1 MKKTDR
7 YRVVLRSLTSW
18 EEYLKTESNLPGPR
32 GNLELVAA
40 VVAEGD
46 ARRFDTLRRYTADR
60 APENTPEAFLCVCGV
75 AGLGKLL
82 ADGQWEYLSELRRY
96 AGDPR
101 WRIREA
107 VVMALERLG
116 RADMKRLLAE
126 MEIWSHGTLL
136 ERRAAVAGLCQP
148 EILNEQYAPDVTA
161 DSEYGD
167 RLAAATKRIAKP
179 IFKTLRKGL
188 GYCWS
193 VAVMIE
199 PEEGKVV
206 FEKWLE
212 CADRDIQWIVKQNLR
227 KKTFGTDGCRLG
239 VYSTKKNGNGLKRFF
254 IVIVLMVG
262 EVFLNGI
269 PD

>member
-1 MKKTDR
+1 MNKTEQ
-7 YRVVLRSLTSW
+7 YREILKSLADW
-18 EEYLKTESNLPGPR
+18 EDYLMSESNLPGPR

-46 ARRFDTLRRYTADR
+46 EERFERLRRHTADR

-82 ADGQWEYLSELRRY
+82 AEGQLELISELREY

-116 RADMKRLLAE
+116 RVDMDRLLEE
-126 MEIWSHGTLL
+126 MEAWSQGSLL

-148 EILNEQYAPDVTA
+148 EILDQEHASGVLRVLDRVTTSLAEESQHGA
-161 DSEYGD
+161 D
-167 RLAAATKRIAKP
+167 
-179 IFKTLRKGL
+179 FMTLRKAL

-193 VAVMIE
+193 VAISFF
-199 PEEGKVV
+199 PEEGKAD
-206 FEKWLE
+206 FEKWFDSSQQDIRWVIRENLKKKRLE
-212 CADRDIQWIVKQNLR
+212 RMDADW
-227 KKTFGTDGCRLG
+227 
-239 VYSTKKNGNGLKRFF
+239 
-254 IVIVLMVG
+254 VLVSREKMG
-262 EVFLNGI
+262 MA
-269 PD
+269 

>member
-1 MKKTDR
+1 MNKTNQ
-7 YRVVLRSLTSW
+7 YREVLRSLTEW

-32 GNLELVAA
+32 GNLGLVAA

-46 ARRFDTLRRYTADR
+46 ARQFNELRRYTADR

-82 ADGQWEYLSELRRY
+82 AEGQWEYMSELRQY

-107 VVMALERLG
+107 VVMALEQLG
-116 RADMKRLLAE
+116 QVDMERLLAE
-126 MEIWSHGTLL
+126 METWSHGTLL

-148 EILNEQYAPDVTA
+148 EILNAQYTHDVLRILDAVT
-161 DSEYGD
+161 DSMLHETD
-167 RLAAATKRIAKP
+167 RKTD
-179 IFKTLRKGL
+179 FKTLRKGL

-193 VAVMIE
+193 VAVVIE
-199 PEEGKVV
+199 PEEGKAV

-212 CADRDIQWIVKQNLR
+212 CADRDIQWVVKQNLR
-227 KKTFGTDGCRLG
+227 KKRLERMDAAW
-239 VYSTKKNGNGLKRFF
+239 VFALQKR
-254 IVIVLMVG
+254 MG
-262 EVFLNGI
+262 MA
-269 PD
+269 